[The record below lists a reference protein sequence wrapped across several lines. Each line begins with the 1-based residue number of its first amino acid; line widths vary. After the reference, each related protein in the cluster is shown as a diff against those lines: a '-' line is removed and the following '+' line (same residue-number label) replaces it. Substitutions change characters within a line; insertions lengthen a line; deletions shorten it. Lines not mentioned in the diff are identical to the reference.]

1 MRVVRRKPDISA
13 TRWMGCPR
21 VTATY
26 SNEVYDDDDY
36 NDDEQQYKE
45 STTAAAMR
53 PAISFL
59 PIIVLVFTSKL
70 FYTN

>member
-26 SNEVYDDDDY
+26 SNEVYDDDDD

-45 STTAAAMR
+45 PATASAMT
-53 PAISFL
+53 PTVSCL
-59 PIIVLVFTSKL
+59 PIFVLVFTSKL
-70 FYTN
+70 FYT